1 MLSITHI
8 SEIQKR
14 NGKHFLNNLENSGFF
29 IGFIQLDNYESVNK
43 MNITQDL
50 IDFAEQYEIEIIE
63 SEVSYYP
70 SLGNYSTVF
79 IKLIKKEKSLL
90 SHPILTMINQKYND
104 LMFNEQSIS
113 LPKESIDKLINRHGR
128 NINTEYQF
136 EQFIITLSKE
146 LNKLDL
152 IN

>member
-1 MLSITHI
+1 
-8 SEIQKR
+8 
-14 NGKHFLNNLENSGFF
+14 
-29 IGFIQLDNYESVNK
+29 